1 MDRLLILESVH
12 LSFSVVQRLRSEMYL
27 CGESSSRHIPSDCNH
42 SVFYEIEVLFH
53 KRLIP

>member
-42 SVFYEIEVLFH
+42 SVFYEIEDLFH
-53 KRLIP
+53 KKLIP